1 MGVQEPDDSGDG
13 LAPVNATMPET
24 LPLFFGIGVLFGAL
38 GAVCA
43 YLISYH
49 EYRQRMLRLD
59 QNPRRMAMSTAMAVF
74 AFFVIAAIALSFVIK
89 PDEWR

>member
-1 MGVQEPDDSGDG
+1 M
-13 LAPVNATMPET
+13 NATTPET
-24 LPLFFGIGVLFGAL
+24 LPLYLGIGVLFGAL
-38 GAVCA
+38 GAACA

-59 QNPRRMAMSTAMAVF
+59 QNPRRMALNTAIAVF
-74 AFFVIAAIALSFVIK
+74 AFFVIAAVALSFVIK

>member
-1 MGVQEPDDSGDG
+1 M
-13 LAPVNATMPET
+13 
-24 LPLFFGIGVLFGAL
+24 LFGAL

-49 EYRQRMLRLD
+49 EYRQRMLRMD
-59 QNPRRMAMSTAMAVF
+59 QNPRRMAMNTAITVFMFFIVAAV
-74 AFFVIAAIALSFVIK
+74 ALSFVIK

>member
-1 MGVQEPDDSGDG
+1 M
-13 LAPVNATMPET
+13 
-24 LPLFFGIGVLFGAL
+24 LFGAL
-38 GAVCA
+38 GAACA

-59 QNPRRMAMSTAMAVF
+59 QNPRRMAMNTAMAVF
-74 AFFVIAAIALSFVIK
+74 LFFVIAAIALSFVIK